1 MRSVSAESQGLPAG
15 LSSVCAAGVRVCVI
29 SRGTLTAPYG
39 AREGG
44 LLHFARYE
52 AFFCM
57 AQDFKRVGDDLLY
70 TAKITLIQSLTGH
83 TFDLRTLDG
92 RLLHVP
98 LDTVV
103 HPK

>member
-1 MRSVSAESQGLPAG
+1 
-15 LSSVCAAGVRVCVI
+15 
-29 SRGTLTAPYG
+29 
-39 AREGG
+39 
-44 LLHFARYE
+44 
-52 AFFCM
+52 M

>member
-1 MRSVSAESQGLPAG
+1 MERGREACCILHATRHSF
-15 LSSVCAAGVRVCVI
+15 VI
-29 SRGTLTAPYG
+29 L
-39 AREGG
+39 
-44 LLHFARYE
+44 
-52 AFFCM
+52 